1 MADKLLNEG
10 VARQVQQAFEQLQEP
25 VEVLFFGAKSNCE
38 YCDDTRQLVEEV
50 VSLTDKLSLHVYD
63 LDDDAAIAQEYKI
76 DKAPGMVIAGR
87 AGEQVL
93 DYGVRIAGIP
103 AGHEFTSLIHDL
115 LLVSGRDSGLE
126 TSTREFL
133 DTLTQPVHLQVFV
146 TPT

>member
-10 VARQVQQAFEQLQEP
+10 VTRQVQQAFEQLQEP
-25 VEVLFFGAKSNCE
+25 VKVLFFGRKEKCE

-50 VSLTDKLSLHVYD
+50 ISLSDKLSLHVYD
-63 LDDDAAIAQEYKI
+63 MEDDAAIAQEYKV
-76 DKAPGMVIAGR
+76 DKAPGLVIAGM
-87 AGEQVL
+87 AGEQAL

-126 TSTREFL
+126 ASTRKFL
-133 DTLTQPVHLQVFV
+133 DALTQPVHLQVFV